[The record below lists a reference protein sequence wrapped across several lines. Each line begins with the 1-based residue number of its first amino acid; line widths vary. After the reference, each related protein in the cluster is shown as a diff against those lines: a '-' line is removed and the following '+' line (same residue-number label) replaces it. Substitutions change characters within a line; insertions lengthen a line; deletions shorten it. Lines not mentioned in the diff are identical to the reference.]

1 MKITLDVLQKR
12 KNTQKITAITVYD
25 ALFGR
30 IFDGEVDVILVGD
43 SLNMS
48 FGGNAD
54 TTNISLEAMIYHTQ
68 AVCRGVKSSFIIAD
82 MPFGSYAYTKQ
93 ALKNAIKMIKATH
106 IDAIKIEV
114 KPDKIDIVK
123 ALVDEGIAIMAHIG
137 LMPQFIKAEG
147 GYKIKGKTA
156 TQADFLLDSALAF
169 EKAGAFGIL
178 LEGIQADVAKTITQ
192 SLEIPTIGIGS
203 GRHCD
208 GQILVWSDAFGFF
221 TQFKPKFVR
230 RYFEGEALLKQAVRQ
245 YAKDVTES
253 TFPNENESY

>member
-1 MKITLDVLQKR
+1 
-12 KNTQKITAITVYD
+12 
-25 ALFGR
+25 
-30 IFDGEVDVILVGD
+30 
-43 SLNMS
+43 
-48 FGGNAD
+48 
-54 TTNISLEAMIYHTQ
+54 
-68 AVCRGVKSSFIIAD
+68 
-82 MPFGSYAYTKQ
+82 
-93 ALKNAIKMIKATH
+93 
-106 IDAIKIEV
+106 
-114 KPDKIDIVK
+114 
-123 ALVDEGIAIMAHIG
+123 MAHIG